1 LLTHQETRLNL
12 PIWLTLFRLILI
24 PFVVALMFV
33 PLAGANVVAAI
44 LFGIALATD
53 WLDGHLARRWNQTS
67 AFGAFL
73 DPVADKLIV
82 CAVLVMLV
90 YRDPHYYVALSATV
104 IVGRE
109 LTVSALREW
118 MAELGERGVVAVGS
132 LGKYKTA
139 IQMAAIFLMLFDL
152 AQRSGI
158 YMVGVVLLV
167 IAAALTLWSMVMYLR
182 QAWPRLSVER

>member
-53 WLDGHLARRWNQTS
+53 WLDWHLARRWNQTS

>member
-1 LLTHQETRLNL
+1 MNL
-12 PIWLTLFRLILI
+12 PTWLTLFRLVLI
-24 PFVVALMFV
+24 PFVVGLMFV
-33 PLAGANVVAAI
+33 RLPGFNVAAAI
-44 LFGIALATD
+44 LFGVALVTD

-90 YRDPHYYVALSATV
+90 YRDPYYFVALPATV

-118 MAELGERGVVAVGS
+118 MAELGQRGIVAVGAI
-132 LGKYKTA
+132 GKYKTA
-139 IQMAAIFLMLFDL
+139 LQMLAIFLMLFDL
-152 AQRSGI
+152 YNQEWIYISGI
-158 YMVGVVLLV
+158 LLLIV
-167 IAAALTLWSMVMYLR
+167 AAILTLWSMAIYLK
-182 QAWPRLSVER
+182 QAWPALSREESESE

>member
-1 LLTHQETRLNL
+1 MNL
-12 PIWLTLFRLILI
+12 PIWLTLFRLVLI
-24 PFVVALMFV
+24 PFVVGLLFV
-33 PLAGANVVAAI
+33 QLPGFNVAVAI
-44 LFGIALATD
+44 LFGLALATD
-53 WLDGHLARRWNQTS
+53 WLDGYLARRWNQTS

-90 YRDPHYYVALSATV
+90 YRDPHYFVALPATI

-118 MAELGERGVVAVGS
+118 MAELGQRGVVAVGP

-139 IQMAAIFLMLFDL
+139 LQMLAIFLMLFDL
-152 AQRSGI
+152 YDQRWLYI
-158 YMVGVVLLV
+158 VGVTMLAV
-167 IAAALTLWSMVMYLR
+167 AAALTLWSMAIYLR
-182 QAWPRLSVER
+182 QAWPTLSMERR